1 MVFFWV
7 NLHNLVRIAFNKS
20 LNYKRNPK
28 VFYFPLSPEV
38 LFGMMANLPS
48 YFTNFE
54 KKKKQNTGPSQV
66 FFEEKKGP
74 NELETK
80 KLGL

>member
-54 KKKKQNTGPSQV
+54 KKKNKTLDPVKFSLR
-66 FFEEKKGP
+66 KKRVRM
-74 NELETK
+74 N
-80 KLGL
+80 